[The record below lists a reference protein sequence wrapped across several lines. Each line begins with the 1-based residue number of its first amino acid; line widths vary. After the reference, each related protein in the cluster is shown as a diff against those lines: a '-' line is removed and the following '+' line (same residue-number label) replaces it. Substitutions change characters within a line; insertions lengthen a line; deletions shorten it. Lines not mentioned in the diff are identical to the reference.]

1 MLFYFFIRSN
11 SFILFFFIPLTFM
24 VNATVRRFDFS
35 HKHEQWQ
42 IYNFT
47 LKLQCAVHYSWL
59 INTFVPGHSQSNYFH
74 KE

>member
-1 MLFYFFIRSN
+1 
-11 SFILFFFIPLTFM
+11 M

-35 HKHEQWQ
+35 LKHEQWQ

-74 KE
+74 KEWIINAQHIDTLIFT